1 MNKKETYYAIE
12 DIGGF
17 PASIFPDVIDVDGT
31 VETTA
36 ELKPNFDTR

>member
-17 PASIFPDVIDVDGT
+17 PPTIFPDVDGT
-31 VETTA
+31 VDTTA